1 MPDYGAKVSR
11 RGFDVNTASDRQLLW
26 SSAFQALKIV
36 DRFNVNFTADGSEKV
51 IYTHNLGYKPMF
63 FIYGSGGAILWHKKR
78 IATDTTAF
86 KWFPNRIPTSL
97 PINTD
102 ATARVL
108 IFGTEFGEVF
118 NAPNIDIGDTATAP
132 YGDFGIKVS
141 RDGFDVKTAALN
153 DLVFSSGG
161 TLAGQA
167 VHQQI
172 VHKYG
177 LISNKRGQDV
187 QTIAHGLG
195 YAPMFSVFVRYR
207 TLGGSAKNYWSMVM
221 PQWTEPIADKYSDS
235 WTDTNNIYFYDWT
248 QGMNARVDYA
258 WYILKDPF

>member
-1 MPDYGAKVSR
+1 MANYGAKVSR
-11 RGFDVNTASDRQLLW
+11 RGYDVNTASDRQLLW

-36 DRFNVNFTADGSEKV
+36 GRFDVNFTADGTERV

-63 FIYGSGGAILWHKKR
+63 FIYSVQGSSLWHKKR
-78 IATDTTAF
+78 IATNNVDF
-86 KWFPNRIPTSL
+86 RWFPNRIPTSL
-97 PINTD
+97 PINSS
-102 ATARVL
+102 ANVKV
-108 IFGTEFGEVF
+108 IMFGTEFGEVF
-118 NAPNIDIGDTATAP
+118 NAPNIDVGDTVLAP

-172 VHKYG
+172 VHRYG
-177 LISNKRGQDV
+177 QVVNQIGQNT

-195 YAPMFSVFVRYR
+195 YVPMFAVFVRYR
-207 TLGGSAKNYWSMVM
+207 TIGGSQRNYWSIVM
-221 PQWTEPIADKYSDS
+221 PQWTEPINQKYSDA
-235 WTDTNNIYFYDWT
+235 WADTNNIYFYDWT
-248 QGMNARVDYA
+248 QGTGRRVDYA